1 MSSQD
6 STQPDKHEKPKLF
19 PPSFLFKIES
29 LVNLDEDD
37 KENFLKLLSTVH
49 GG

>member
-1 MSSQD
+1 MSSHD
-6 STQPDKHEKPKLF
+6 STQPDKDKPKLF